1 METKV
6 KIEVVGL
13 TSGQTQQGSYTLI
26 MGEKDSKVKL
36 PIIIGNYEAQT
47 IAFEMEGLRPTR
59 PMTNDL
65 FKSFAEAF
73 HIKLSEVYISELNE
87 GIFYS
92 QLIFDMD
99 GSPITIDARTSDAIS
114 LALRFKSPIY
124 IKKTILDNAGIVLDV
139 DDNDAPTRPN
149 DELPPMSATLFKD
162 NYNHLTTPEL
172 EDLLKEALGDEDY
185 DKAALLRDE
194 ITKRKMS

>member
-59 PMTNDL
+59 PMTHDL

-73 HIKLSEVYISELNE
+73 HIKLREVYISELNE
-87 GIFYS
+87 GIFIHNS
-92 QLIFDMD
+92 FLIWTEAPLQLMH
-99 GSPITIDARTSDAIS
+99 GHRM
-114 LALRFKSPIY
+114 L
-124 IKKTILDNAGIVLDV
+124 
-139 DDNDAPTRPN
+139 
-149 DELPPMSATLFKD
+149 
-162 NYNHLTTPEL
+162 
-172 EDLLKEALGDEDY
+172 
-185 DKAALLRDE
+185 
-194 ITKRKMS
+194 

>member
-59 PMTNDL
+59 PMTHDL

-99 GSPITIDARTSDAIS
+99 GSPITIDARHRM
-114 LALRFKSPIY
+114 L
-124 IKKTILDNAGIVLDV
+124 
-139 DDNDAPTRPN
+139 
-149 DELPPMSATLFKD
+149 
-162 NYNHLTTPEL
+162 
-172 EDLLKEALGDEDY
+172 
-185 DKAALLRDE
+185 
-194 ITKRKMS
+194 